1 MPGTNRSGGSR
12 KLGHD
17 RTEADGPPI
26 RPSGMPDAWNLKW
39 TELMEQLPQHVLRRV
54 DGHKLKA
61 LVTLLCHEIELSRML
76 AADPTDDK
84 SRRLYLQTVQ
94 AIHRESSLFGL
105 SPADRKRLD
114 MEPEVVD
121 LADEWS

>member
-1 MPGTNRSGGSR
+1 MAGSNRSGGNR
-12 KLGHD
+12 KLGTD
-17 RTEADGPPI
+17 RSDQDGGPRKPD
-26 RPSGMPDAWNLKW
+26 GMPDGWNAKW
-39 TELMEQLPQHVLRRV
+39 DELLEQLPQHVLRRI

-61 LVTLLCHEIELSRML
+61 LVTLLQHEIELSRML
-76 AADPTDDK
+76 AEDPHDDK

-114 MEPEVVD
+114 LVSDPFDDDE
-121 LADEWS
+121 EWS